1 MCVLSATNRVSS
13 MRAGR
18 ALGGFVWSCCCLF
31 LAQPALAVDD
41 ITVWLG
47 KMVQA
52 AHELNYT
59 GTFVYQQGEALQ
71 SMHIVHA
78 VDEEGE
84 HERLVS
90 LSGPASEVIRERD
103 KVTCILP
110 EANSLVVKHAG
121 QPRTFPLIPPEEVD
135 NLRHFYD
142 IRLLGAERIAG
153 KNARQIAIVPRDQ
166 YRYGQNIW
174 LAEEN
179 GLLLK
184 TQIVGEKG
192 QLIEQVMF
200 TSLELRDEIPASM
213 LEPQTKNPA
222 KVVELVPPEGDQP
235 VSPEMSP
242 SAWVVMDLPAGFKQK
257 MTRLHSLPKKHQP
270 VEHHLYSDGLASV
283 SVFIEHDDKDG
294 KSFIGSSRLGG
305 VNAYSRQLG
314 KHLATVVG
322 EVPPVTVK
330 RIAESIQPAGVDQ

>member
-1 MCVLSATNRVSS
+1 MSVSLATNRVSS

-18 ALGGFVWSCCCLF
+18 ALGGLVWSCCCLF
-31 LAQPALAVDD
+31 LAQPALAVDEV
-41 ITVWLG
+41 TVWLG

-110 EANSLVVKHAG
+110 EADSLVVKHAG
-121 QPRTFPLIPPEEVD
+121 QPRTFPLIPPEELD
-135 NLRHFYD
+135 NLRRFYD
-142 IRLLGAERIAG
+142 MRLLGSERIAG
-153 KNARQIAIVPRDQ
+153 KSARQITIVPRDQ

-184 TQIVGEKG
+184 TQVVNEKG
-192 QLIEQVMF
+192 QMVEQVMF

-213 LEPQTKNPA
+213 LAPQTKNPA
-222 KVVELVPPEGDQP
+222 KVVELIPQEETRSTAVEN
-235 VSPEMSP
+235 SRS
-242 SAWVVMDLPAGFKQK
+242 SWVVTDLPAGFNQK

-270 VEHHLYSDGLASV
+270 VEHHLFSDGLASV
-283 SVFIEHDDKDG
+283 SVFIEHDNKDG

-314 KHLATVVG
+314 EHLATVVG